1 MGPNRGRNMASA
13 KLYDF
18 SGALKG
24 TVELPEALFGA
35 PVHKTILYESVR
47 QYLANQRRGT
57 AKAKGRSDVSYSTK
71 KPYRQKGTGRARA
84 GMRSSPIWRHGGV
97 VFGPHPRDYHYSIPR
112 KMKRAALVSALS
124 DKGVRESVVLVE
136 GMAIEKPKTKPFAS
150 FLQAAGLAGKR
161 VLFIT
166 DTWNDAVYRSMRNIP
181 GVEII
186 VSRNMNAYGVLRAD
200 VLLITKEGLSSL
212 EGVFAQ

>member
-1 MGPNRGRNMASA
+1 MASA

-35 PVHKTILYESVR
+35 PVNKAVLYDSVR
-47 QYLANQRRGT
+47 QFLANQRRGT
-57 AKAKGRSDVSYSTK
+57 SKAKGRSDVSYSTR

-84 GMRSSPIWRHGGV
+84 GMKSSPIWRHGGV
-97 VFGPHPRDYHYSIPR
+97 VFGPHPRDYHYAIPR
-112 KMKRAALVSALS
+112 KMKRTALLSALS
-124 DKGVRESVVLVE
+124 DKSLRESVVLVE
-136 GMAIEKPKTKPFAS
+136 GVAVEKPKTKPFSS
-150 FLQAAGLAGKR
+150 FLEAAGLAGKR
-161 VLFIT
+161 VLFVT
-166 DTWNDAVYRSMRNIP
+166 DAWNDAVYRSMRNIP

>member
-1 MGPNRGRNMASA
+1 MASA

-18 SGALKG
+18 SGTLKG
-24 TVELPEALFGA
+24 TVDLPEALFGA
-35 PVHKTILYESVR
+35 PVNKAVLYDSVR

-57 AKAKGRSDVSYSTK
+57 AKAKGRSEVAYSTK

-97 VFGPHPRDYHYSIPR
+97 VFGPHPRDYHYAIPR
-112 KMKRAALVSALS
+112 KMKRTALVSALS
-124 DKGVRESVVLVE
+124 DKGMHEGVVLVE
-136 GMAIEKPKTKPFAS
+136 GIALEKPKTKMFMS
-150 FLQAAGLAGKR
+150 FLRAAGLSGKR

-166 DTWNDAVYRSMRNIP
+166 DAWNDAIYRSMRNIP
-181 GVEII
+181 GVELI
-186 VSRNMNAYGVLRAD
+186 VGRNTNAYGVLRAE

>member
-1 MGPNRGRNMASA
+1 MASA

-18 SGALKG
+18 SGTLKG
-24 TVELPEALFGA
+24 TVELPETLFGA
-35 PVHKTILYESVR
+35 PVNKAVLYDSVR

-57 AKAKGRSDVSYSTK
+57 SKAKGRSDVSYSTK

-97 VFGPHPRDYHYSIPR
+97 VFGPHPRDYHYAIPR
-112 KMKRAALVSALS
+112 KMKRIALVSALS

-136 GMAIEKPKTKPFAS
+136 GVAVDKPKTKPFAS
-150 FLQAAGLAGKR
+150 FLQAAGLGGKR
-161 VLFIT
+161 VLFVT
-166 DTWNDAVYRSMRNIP
+166 EARNEAVYRSIRNIP
-181 GVEII
+181 GIDVIEG
-186 VSRNMNAYGVLRAD
+186 RNMNAYGILRAE

-212 EGVFAQ
+212 EGVFAK

>member
-1 MGPNRGRNMASA
+1 MASA

-35 PVHKTILYESVR
+35 PVNKAVLYDSVR
-47 QYLANQRRGT
+47 QFLANQRRGT
-57 AKAKGRSDVSYSTK
+57 SKAKGRSDVSYSTK
-71 KPYRQKGTGRARA
+71 KPYKQKGTGRARA

-97 VFGPHPRDYHYSIPR
+97 VFGPHPRDYHYTIPR
-112 KMKRAALVSALS
+112 KMKRTALLSALS

-136 GMAIEKPKTKPFAS
+136 GIALEKPKTKPFAS

-161 VLFIT
+161 VLFVT
-166 DTWNDAVYRSMRNIP
+166 DAWNDAVYRSMRNIP
-181 GVEII
+181 GVEVI

>member
-1 MGPNRGRNMASA
+1 MASA

-18 SGALKG
+18 SGTLKG
-24 TVELPEALFGA
+24 TVELPETLFGA
-35 PVHKTILYESVR
+35 PVNKAVLFDSVR

-57 AKAKGRSDVSYSTK
+57 SKAKGRSDVSYSTK

-97 VFGPHPRDYHYSIPR
+97 VFGPHPRDYHYAIPR
-112 KMKRAALVSALS
+112 KMKRTALVSALS
-124 DKGVRESVVLVE
+124 DKSRGENVVLVE
-136 GMAIEKPKTKPFAS
+136 GVAADKPKTKPFAS
-150 FLQAAGLAGKR
+150 FLRAAGLNGKR

-166 DTWNDAVYRSMRNIP
+166 DARNDAVYRSIRNIP
-181 GVEII
+181 GVDVIEG
-186 VSRNMNAYGVLRAD
+186 RNMHAYGILRAE

-212 EGVFAQ
+212 EGVFAR

>member
-1 MGPNRGRNMASA
+1 MASA

-18 SGALKG
+18 SGTLKG
-24 TVELPEALFGA
+24 TVELPETLFGA
-35 PVHKTILYESVR
+35 PVNKSVLFDSVR

-57 AKAKGRSDVSYSTK
+57 SKAKGRSDVSYSTK

-97 VFGPHPRDYHYSIPR
+97 VFGPHPRDYHYAIPR
-112 KMKRAALVSALS
+112 KMKRNALVSALS
-124 DKGVRESVVLVE
+124 DKSRSENVVLVE
-136 GMAIEKPKTKPFAS
+136 GVAVDKPKTKPFAS
-150 FLQAAGLAGKR
+150 FLRAAGLNGKR

-166 DTWNDAVYRSMRNIP
+166 DARNEAVYRSIRNIP
-181 GVEII
+181 GIDVIEG
-186 VSRNMNAYGVLRAD
+186 RNMHAYGILRAE

-212 EGVFAQ
+212 EGVFAR

>member
-1 MGPNRGRNMASA
+1 MASA

-35 PVHKTILYESVR
+35 PVNKAVLYDSVR
-47 QYLANQRRGT
+47 QFLANQRRGT
-57 AKAKGRSDVSYSTK
+57 SKAKGRSDVSYSTK
-71 KPYRQKGTGRARA
+71 KPYKQKGTGRARA

-97 VFGPHPRDYHYSIPR
+97 VFGPHPRDYHYTIPR
-112 KMKRAALVSALS
+112 KMKRTALLSALS

-136 GMAIEKPKTKPFAS
+136 GMALEKPKTKPFAS

-161 VLFIT
+161 VLFVT
-166 DTWNDAVYRSMRNIP
+166 DAWNDAVYRSMRNIP
-181 GVEII
+181 GVEVI